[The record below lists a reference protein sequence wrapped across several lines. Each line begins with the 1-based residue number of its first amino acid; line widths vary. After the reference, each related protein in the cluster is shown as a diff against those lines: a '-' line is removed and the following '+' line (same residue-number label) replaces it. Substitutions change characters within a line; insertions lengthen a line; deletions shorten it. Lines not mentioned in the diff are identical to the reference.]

1 MNSKHIITILLISF
15 SLLFGCHTTRTQ
27 VEAPA
32 PISQIETPAPN
43 YPTELK
49 WVRQSVEYEA
59 ICIEVYRM
67 AWQAVKKQ
75 TANLNEDWVVILDVD
90 ETALDNSR
98 YQEILYEKNERY
110 PFYWDGWVLE
120 ENCPPVPGV
129 KAFIDSVRSLGKY
142 AHVAYIT
149 NRKAKN
155 EAATRNN
162 LKKVDLWQDGD
173 ILLCQNN
180 TTERRDTKTIRREE
194 VQTGTGRCDGLGE
207 KQIIALI
214 GDQLGDFTSY
224 PTDVPIEK
232 YREYF
237 QKLPEWGV
245 KYFMLPNPMYG
256 AWLRNYPHH

>member
-1 MNSKHIITILLISF
+1 MTSKNIISVLLISF
-15 SLLFGCHTTRTQ
+15 SLLIGCHSTRTQ
-27 VEAPA
+27 VETPA
-32 PISQIETPAPN
+32 PI
-43 YPTELK
+43 YPVELK
-49 WVRQSVEYEA
+49 WVRQSVEYQA
-59 ICIEVYRM
+59 ICTEVYRA
-67 AWQAVKKQ
+67 AWQSVKKQ
-75 TANLNEDWVVILDVD
+75 TANLNEDWVVVLDVD

-98 YQEILYEKNERY
+98 YQEILYEKNEHF

-129 KAFIDSVRSLGKY
+129 KAFIDSVRSLGEH

-149 NRKAKN
+149 NRKVKN

-162 LKKVDLWQDGD
+162 LRKAGLWRDGD

-180 TTERRDTKTIRREE
+180 TTERRDTKSIRRKEL
-194 VQTGTGRCDGLGE
+194 QTGAGRCDGLGE
-207 KQIIALI
+207 KRIIALV
-214 GDQLGDFTSY
+214 GDQLGDMTAY
-224 PTDVPIEK
+224 PPNISPEK

-256 AWLRNYPHH
+256 SWMRRYPQH